1 MLHLVEVIA
10 VLDELTP
17 TSPVTL
23 ASVHVTAVLART
35 ANPAADPSPPEAWAG
50 TADTPPSVAK
60 KRRPRTRTLKSVRP
74 TAFIPP
80 APLGPFRPP
89 AAMPLR
95 KSSRCGQ
102 PSINVHNKVSKSLNG
117 PRVADAPAVWPACD
131 RPTPA
136 LDAGAAQLAGEPSRG
151 EPSRRRVAKL
161 GPQGDWGPSRESAR
175 RAGR

>member
-80 APLGPFRPP
+80 SPIGAIPTAGSHAT
-89 AAMPLR
+89 AANPR
-95 KSSRCGQ
+95 STCITKSA
-102 PSINVHNKVSKSLNG
+102 KVSTDREWLTRRPFG
-117 PRVADAPAVWPACD
+117 RPAIALP
-131 RPTPA
+131 PPSTPA
-136 LDAGAAQLAGEPSRG
+136 QLSWRGSLRAENRVDVESR
-151 EPSRRRVAKL
+151 SSVRKATDR
-161 GPQGDWGPSRESAR
+161 
-175 RAGR
+175 

>member
-80 APLGPFRPP
+80 SPIGAIPTAGSHATAEIF
-89 AAMPLR
+89 PLR
-95 KSSRCGQ
+95 PTLDQRAEQSQQKSQR
-102 PSINVHNKVSKSLNG
+102 
-117 PRVADAPAVWPACD
+117 
-131 RPTPA
+131 T
-136 LDAGAAQLAGEPSRG
+136 
-151 EPSRRRVAKL
+151 
-161 GPQGDWGPSRESAR
+161 ES
-175 RAGR
+175 G